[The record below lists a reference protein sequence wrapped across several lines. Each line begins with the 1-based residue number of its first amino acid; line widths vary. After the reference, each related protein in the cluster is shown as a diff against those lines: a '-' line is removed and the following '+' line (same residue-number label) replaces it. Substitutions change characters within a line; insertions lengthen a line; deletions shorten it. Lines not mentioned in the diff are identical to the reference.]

1 RAPLAAAVAFGLLMA
16 PGAQAFEFSRGEL
29 TGSFDTTVSYGYSW
43 RIDEQDP
50 DLIGKSWFDP
60 LLCAQNVPL
69 GAIPVGTGRCTST
82 GGVPG
87 SDYQIGARGRFS
99 ANRDDGNLKYDRGDA
114 ISNAV
119 KITSEFSL
127 NWRDWGLFTR

>member
-1 RAPLAAAVAFGLLMA
+1 
-16 PGAQAFEFSRGEL
+16 
-29 TGSFDTTVSYGYSW
+29 
-43 RIDEQDP
+43 

-127 NWRDWGLFTR
+127 NWRDWGLFTRAPFFHDFENHDHDDLTEVAQDRIGQRFRMLDAFVF